1 MKLHRARGAPT
12 DHLPIMPEHF
22 VEDIT
27 TITTHIS
34 RFKPELF
41 QTAPQPMEWMMECV
55 VTLLAD
61 SFLVHSPH
69 LRAKLGSLIYEVYLL
84 PDFKPAHDRREVPFQ
99 QPHLSLL
106 QTQSCAQ
113 VHLAPALLK
122 LYGDIEHTGQE
133 DRMTNRHQIACVLK
147 YLWDAG
153 PEHRTTFRR
162 IAADRESF
170 VRFANGLMNETNS
183 LVASMMEK
191 LPEIRTLQ
199 LQQQDARSW
208 GALTAQQQ
216 EETMARHT
224 ANEQHVRQSLLLCN
238 ETLGMMAYLTSDCEI
253 QRPFLLPELLP
264 RLASMLLNVLVQLVG
279 SKGLDIKVANPE
291 AYNFRPKDMLRDVC
305 STIVRFAPHSE
316 FHESVAASG
325 FFSPELLQKTISTIR
340 RNRILGTEELGAL
353 QKLVDSVQ
361 SVIASTAREDEN
373 LGQAPDE
380 FLDPLLC
387 TLMTDPVCLPSGQV
401 IDRSTITQ
409 HLLNDPTD
417 PFSRQPLTV
426 DQLVPA
432 SDLKQRIDSWREH
445 KVGEPSEGSVPMDW
459 KENEDIRTV
468 SDARAQGAAAAESD
482 EDEMMYE

>member
-1 MKLHRARGAPT
+1 MY
-12 DHLPIMPEHF
+12 LP
-22 VEDIT
+22 
-27 TITTHIS
+27 
-34 RFKPELF
+34 
-41 QTAPQPMEWMMECV
+41 
-55 VTLLAD
+55 
-61 SFLVHSPH
+61 
-69 LRAKLGSLIYEVYLL
+69 
-84 PDFKPAHDRREVPFQ
+84 PDFKPANDRREVPFQ

-106 QTQSCAQ
+106 QSQPCAH

-122 LYGDIEHTGQE
+122 LYGDIEHTGQQ
-133 DRMTNRHQIACVLK
+133 DRMMNRHQIACVLR

-162 IAADRESF
+162 IAADQESF

-191 LPEIRTLQ
+191 LPEIRSLQ
-199 LQQQDARSW
+199 LQQQDASAW
-208 GALTAQQQ
+208 GALTAQQR

-224 ANEQHVRQSLLLCN
+224 ANEQLVSLPLLLCN
-238 ETLGMMAYLTSDCEI
+238 ETLGMMAYLTSDSEI
-253 QRPFLLPELLP
+253 QTPFLLPELLP

-305 STIVRFAPHSE
+305 STIARFAPHAE
-316 FHESVAASG
+316 FHDSVAASG
-325 FFSPELLQKTISTIR
+325 FFTPELLQKTISTIR
-340 RNRILGTEELGAL
+340 RNRILGAEKLEAL
-353 QKLVDSVQ
+353 QSLVDSVQ
-361 SVIASTAREDEN
+361 SVIASTAQEDKN

-387 TLMTDPVCLPSGQV
+387 TLMADPVCLPSGQV

-432 SDLKQRIDSWREH
+432 SDLKQRIDAWREQ
-445 KVGEPSEGSVPMDW
+445 KVSDPSEESAPMDW
-459 KENEDIRTV
+459 KADQGHTGG
-468 SDARAQGAAAAESD
+468 DAKAQVAGAAAEPD